1 MRKTRERNPSALPR
15 EQTRDNTRR
24 YAQVPFFLY
33 LLPVG
38 CQTFRNATRKEGI
51 VRKLFAASTTLILV
65 GVLAISCGQKSDD
78 YSPENIIALERSAL
92 DRWGNGDP
100 KGYLELYAPEVT
112 YFDPSREKRVDG
124 LETMTQLLNPI
135 TGKVK
140 IDRTEMLNPKVQ
152 RYGDIATL
160 TYNLVNYRK
169 QPDGTERVQNKWNNT
184 EVFRKIDGAWKI
196 IHSHWS
202 FTTPVLKDAS
212 PAL

>member
-1 MRKTRERNPSALPR
+1 MLRFHFSYISCPWVARLSEMLRE
-15 EQTRDNTRR
+15 
-24 YAQVPFFLY
+24 
-33 LLPVG
+33 
-38 CQTFRNATRKEGI
+38 KEGI

-78 YSPENIIALERSAL
+78 YSPENIIALERGAL

-152 RYGDIATL
+152 HYGDIATL
-160 TYNLVNYRK
+160 SYNLVNYIK
-169 QPDGTERVQNKWNNT
+169 QPDGTERVLNKWNNT

-202 FTTPVLKDAS
+202 FTTPVLKDPP
-212 PAL
+212 PAV

>member
-1 MRKTRERNPSALPR
+1 MLRE
-15 EQTRDNTRR
+15 
-24 YAQVPFFLY
+24 
-33 LLPVG
+33 
-38 CQTFRNATRKEGI
+38 KESI
-51 VRKLFAASTTLILV
+51 VRKLFGASTVLILV
-65 GVLAISCGQKSDD
+65 GVLAISCGRKSDD
-78 YSPENIIALERSAL
+78 YSPEKIIALERTAL

-100 KGYLELYAPEVT
+100 KGYLELYAVEVT

-124 LETMTQLLNPI
+124 LEAMTQLLNPI

-160 TYNLVNYRK
+160 SYNLVNYRK
-169 QPDGTERVQNKWNNT
+169 QPDGAERVLNKWNNT

-202 FTTPVLKDAS
+202 FTIPVLKDAP
-212 PAL
+212 PAQ

>member
-1 MRKTRERNPSALPR
+1 
-15 EQTRDNTRR
+15 
-24 YAQVPFFLY
+24 
-33 LLPVG
+33 
-38 CQTFRNATRKEGI
+38 
-51 VRKLFAASTTLILV
+51 VRKLFGASAVLILV
-65 GVLAISCGQKSDD
+65 GVLAISCGQKPDD

-152 RYGDIATL
+152 HYSDIATL
-160 TYNLVNYRK
+160 SYNLVNYIK
-169 QPDGTERVQNKWNNT
+169 QPDGTERVLNKWNNT

-202 FTTPVLKDAS
+202 LTTPVLKDAP

>member
-1 MRKTRERNPSALPR
+1 MLRE
-15 EQTRDNTRR
+15 
-24 YAQVPFFLY
+24 
-33 LLPVG
+33 
-38 CQTFRNATRKEGI
+38 KEGI

-92 DRWGNGDP
+92 DRWGNRDP

-112 YFDPSREKRVDG
+112 YFDPSWEKRVDG

-152 RYGDIATL
+152 HYGDIATL
-160 TYNLVNYRK
+160 SYNLVNYIK
-169 QPDGTERVQNKWNNT
+169 QPDGTERVLNKWNNT

-202 FTTPVLKDAS
+202 FTTPVLKDPP
-212 PAL
+212 PAV

>member
-1 MRKTRERNPSALPR
+1 M
-15 EQTRDNTRR
+15 
-24 YAQVPFFLY
+24 
-33 LLPVG
+33 
-38 CQTFRNATRKEGI
+38 
-51 VRKLFAASTTLILV
+51 RKLFAASAVLILV
-65 GVLAISCGQKSDD
+65 GVLEFSCGQKSDD
-78 YSPENIIALERSAL
+78 YSPEKIIALEHTAL

-100 KGYLELYAPEVT
+100 KGYLELYAPEIS

-124 LETMTQLLNPI
+124 LETMTQFLTPI

-160 TYNLVNYRK
+160 SYNLVNYRK
-169 QPDGTERVQNKWNNT
+169 QPDGTERVLNKWNNT

-202 FTTPVLKDAS
+202 LTTPVLKDAP